1 MPNPISSIL
10 ETQNVVILDGALA
23 TELERR
29 GCDLGDPLWSARV
42 LLETPDLIRQVHA
55 DYFLAG
61 ADCAITASYQ
71 ATFEGFAKRGL
82 TQNQAVGLMRLSV
95 QLALEARDAF
105 WSVPENQIGRVKPF
119 VAASVGPYGA
129 FLADGS
135 EYRGDY
141 GLTQLELMA
150 FHRPRMAVLAA
161 SGADML
167 ACETIPSLLEATAL
181 AKLLEEFPGTTAW
194 ISFSAKDGLHVN
206 NGETFAECVQ
216 ALEPFP
222 QVIAVGVN
230 CTAPQFIPD
239 LVRSARGLT
248 QKPIVVYPNS
258 GEAYSATLKRW
269 SGEASFQSFA
279 TDARAWFEAGANM
292 IGGCC
297 RTNPEHIRA
306 LKLEIPLI
314 QTSIHLER

>member
-1 MPNPISSIL
+1 MPNPITSIL
-10 ETQNVVILDGALA
+10 ESQKAIILDGALA

-29 GCDLGDPLWSARV
+29 GCDLNDPLWSARV
-42 LLETPDLIRQVHA
+42 LLETPELIRQVHA
-55 DYFLAG
+55 DYFAAG

-71 ATFEGFAKRGL
+71 ATFEGFARRGL
-82 TQNQAVGLMRLSV
+82 THHQAADLMRLSV
-95 QLALEARDAF
+95 SLALEARDAF
-105 WSVPENQIGRVKPF
+105 WRVPENRVGRVKPF

-141 GLTQLELMA
+141 GLTETQLMA
-150 FHRPRMAVLAA
+150 FHRPRMALLAA

-181 AKLLEEFPGTTAW
+181 ARLLEEFPGMNAW
-194 ISFSAKDGLHVN
+194 VSFSAKDGLHVN

-216 ALEPFP
+216 ALEEFP
-222 QVIAVGVN
+222 QVVAVGIN
-230 CTAPQFIPD
+230 CTAPQFIAD
-239 LVRSARGLT
+239 LLRSVRDLT
-248 QKPIVVYPNS
+248 KKPILVYPNS
-258 GEAYSATLKRW
+258 GETYNATLKRW
-269 SGEASFQSFA
+269 SGEETCQSFA
-279 TDARAWFEAGANM
+279 TEARAWFEAGANM

-314 QTSIHLER
+314 QTRLHPER

>member
-1 MPNPISSIL
+1 MLNPIASIL

-29 GCDLGDPLWSARV
+29 GCDLNDSLWSARV
-42 LLETPDLIRQVHA
+42 LLETPELIRQVHA
-55 DYFLAG
+55 DYFAAG

-82 TQNQAVGLMRLSV
+82 NASQAADLMRLSV

-105 WSVPENQIGRVKPF
+105 WAVSENRIGRVKPF

-141 GLTQLELMA
+141 GLSELELMD

-181 AKLLEEFPGTTAW
+181 ARLLEEFPDTTAW
-194 ISFSAKDGLHVN
+194 ISFSAKDGVHVN

-216 ALEPFP
+216 TLEPFP
-222 QVIAVGVN
+222 QVIAVGIN
-230 CTAPQFIPD
+230 CTAPQFMPN
-239 LVRSARGLT
+239 LLRSVRSLT

-258 GEAYSATLKRW
+258 GETYNATSKNW
-269 SGEASFQSFA
+269 NGEASCQSFA
-279 TDARAWFEAGANM
+279 TDARAWFEAGANT

-306 LKLEIPLI
+306 LRLEIPLI
-314 QTSIHLER
+314 QTSQHLEQ

>member
-1 MPNPISSIL
+1 MLNHLTSIL
-10 ETQNVVILDGALA
+10 ESQNFVILDGALA

-29 GCDLGDPLWSARV
+29 GCNLNDPLWSARV
-42 LLETPDLIRQVHA
+42 LLETPDLIRQVHM
-55 DYFLAG
+55 DYFLVG

-82 TQNQAVGLMRLSV
+82 TQIQAADLMRLSV

-105 WSVPENQIGRVKPF
+105 WAVPENRIGRVKPF

-141 GLTQLELMA
+141 GLSELELMA

-161 SGADML
+161 SGADIL

-181 AKLLEEFPGTTAW
+181 AKLLKEFPGTNAW
-194 ISFSAKDGLHVN
+194 ISFSAKDGVHVN

-216 ALEPFP
+216 ALERFP
-222 QVIAVGVN
+222 QVTALGIN
-230 CTAPQFIPD
+230 CSAPQLIAD
-239 LVRSARGLT
+239 LLRSARGLT
-248 QKPIVVYPNS
+248 QKPMVVYPNS
-258 GEAYSATLKRW
+258 GETYDPTLKRW
-269 SGEASFQSFA
+269 NGEETCQRFAS
-279 TDARAWFEAGANM
+279 DARAWFEAGANI

-306 LKLEIPLI
+306 LRLEIPLI
-314 QTSIHLER
+314 QTSKHLER

>member
-1 MPNPISSIL
+1 MVNTIASIL
-10 ETQNVVILDGALA
+10 ESQNVVILDGALA

-29 GCDLGDPLWSARV
+29 GCDLNDSLWSARV
-42 LLETPDLIRQVHA
+42 LLETPELIRQVHA

-71 ATFEGFAKRGL
+71 ATFEGFAQRGL
-82 TQNQAVGLMRLSV
+82 TQNQAADLMRLSV
-95 QLALEARDAF
+95 SLALEARDGF
-105 WSVPENQIGRVKPF
+105 WAVPENRNGRVKPF

-141 GLTQLELMA
+141 GLTELELMG
-150 FHRPRMAVLAA
+150 FHRARMAVLAA
-161 SGADML
+161 SGADIL

-181 AKLLEEFPGTTAW
+181 AKLLKEFPSVTAW
-194 ISFSAKDGLHVN
+194 ISFSARDGVHVN

-230 CTAPQFIPD
+230 CTAPQFIAD
-239 LVRSARGLT
+239 LLRSARGLT
-248 QKPIVVYPNS
+248 QKPIAVYPNS
-258 GEAYSATLKRW
+258 GETYNPTLKRW
-269 SGEASFQSFA
+269 SGEETCQSFA
-279 TDARAWFEAGANM
+279 TDARTWFEAGANL

-297 RTNPEHIRA
+297 RTNPEHIRT
-306 LKLEIPLI
+306 LKLELSSIPTAV
-314 QTSIHLER
+314 QPER

>member
-1 MPNPISSIL
+1 MPNPLTSIL
-10 ETQNVVILDGALA
+10 ESQSVVILDGALA

-29 GCDLGDPLWSARV
+29 GCDLDDPLWSARV

-55 DYFLAG
+55 DYFLVG

-71 ATFEGFAKRGL
+71 ATFEGFAQRGL
-82 TQNQAVGLMRLSV
+82 SESQAADLMQLSV

-105 WSVPENQIGRVKPF
+105 WRVPENQIGRAKPF

-141 GLTQLELMA
+141 GLTELELME

-161 SGADML
+161 SGADIL

-181 AKLLEEFPGTTAW
+181 ARLLEEFPGMSAW
-194 ISFSAKDGLHVN
+194 ISFSARDGSQVN

-216 ALEPFP
+216 ALELFP
-222 QVIAVGVN
+222 QVVAVGIN

-239 LVRSARGLT
+239 LLRSARGFT
-248 QKPIVVYPNS
+248 QKPMVVYPNS
-258 GEAYSATLKRW
+258 GETYNPTLKRW
-269 SGEASFQSFA
+269 SGEETCQSFA
-279 TDARAWFEAGANM
+279 SDARVWFEAGANL

-306 LKLEIPLI
+306 LKLEFNGV
-314 QTSIHLER
+314 

>member
-1 MPNPISSIL
+1 MSNPIANIL
-10 ETQNVVILDGALA
+10 EAQNVVILDGALA

-29 GCDLGDPLWSARV
+29 VCDLNDPLWSARV
-42 LLETPDLIRQVHA
+42 LLETPELIRQVHA

-71 ATFEGFAKRGL
+71 ATFEGFARRGL
-82 TQNQAVGLMRLSV
+82 SASQAADLMRLSV
-95 QLALEARDAF
+95 QLAIQARDTF
-105 WSVPENQIGRVKPF
+105 WAVPENRIGRVKPF

-135 EYRGDY
+135 EYHGDY
-141 GLTQLELMA
+141 GLSELELMA
-150 FHRPRMAVLAA
+150 FHRPRMAVLA
-161 SGADML
+161 SGADIL

-181 AKLLEEFPGTTAW
+181 AKLLEEFPSVNAW
-194 ISFSAKDGLHVN
+194 ISFSAKDGVHVN

-216 ALEPFP
+216 ALEGFP

-230 CTAPQFIPD
+230 CTAPQFIAD
-239 LVRSARGLT
+239 LVGSARGLT

-258 GEAYSATLKRW
+258 GETYNATSKNW
-269 SGEASFQSFA
+269 NGESTCQSFA
-279 TDARAWFEAGANM
+279 TEARVWFEAGANM

-297 RTNPEHIRA
+297 RTNPDHIRA
-306 LKLEIPLI
+306 LRLELSLI
-314 QTSIHLER
+314 QTSQHLEQ

>member
-1 MPNPISSIL
+1 MPNPIASIL
-10 ETQNVVILDGALA
+10 KTQNVVILDGALA

-29 GCDLGDPLWSARV
+29 GCDLNDPLWSARV
-42 LLETPDLIRQVHA
+42 LLETPELIREIHA
-55 DYFLAG
+55 DYFAAG
-61 ADCAITASYQ
+61 ADCAVTASYQ
-71 ATFEGFAKRGL
+71 ATFEGFAQRGL
-82 TQNQAVGLMRLSV
+82 SADQAANLMQLSV
-95 QLALEARDAF
+95 RLALEARDAF
-105 WSVPENQIGRVKPF
+105 WAKPENCVSRVRPF

-141 GLTQLELMA
+141 GLNELELMA
-150 FHRPRMAVLAA
+150 FHRPRLAVLVA
-161 SGADML
+161 SGADIL

-181 AKLLEEFPGTTAW
+181 AKLLEEFPGTKAW
-194 ISFSAKDGLHVN
+194 ISFSARDGVHVN

-216 ALEPFP
+216 ALEPFG

-239 LVRSARGLT
+239 LLRSARGFT
-248 QKPIVVYPNS
+248 QKPLVVYPNS
-258 GEAYSATLKRW
+258 GETYDPTLKCW
-269 SGEASFQSFA
+269 SGEETCQSFA
-279 TDARAWFEAGANM
+279 SEARVWFDAGANL

-306 LKLEIPLI
+306 LKLELSEI
-314 QTSIHLER
+314 QT